1 MGVKAERALA
11 TRAALLAAARDLFA
25 ADGFA
30 ATSTETILAA
40 TGVTRGALYHHF
52 ADKQALFAAVCES
65 LHAEAEQ
72 VIEVNADAAPN
83 AFDALVAGCL
93 SFLDFMIRPEIR
105 RILILDAPSVL
116 GWEAWN
122 EMDRRHGFG
131 LLIDGVQAAVAAGEL
146 EGDPLALA
154 VMINGALNYGVVWA
168 GQSDDPQALDRL
180 KSSFSHMIETLRF
193 KSPESN
199 KNPSKHRV

>member
-11 TRAALLAAARDLFA
+11 TRTALLAAARNLFA
-25 ADGFA
+25 TEGFA
-30 ATSTETILAA
+30 ATSTEAILAA

-52 ADKQALFAAVCES
+52 TDKQALFAAVCES

-72 VIEVNADAAPN
+72 VIEADADAAPN
-83 AFDALVAGCL
+83 AFEGLVAGCL
-93 SFLDFMIRPEIR
+93 SFLNFMIRPEVR

-116 GWEAWN
+116 GWAAWN
-122 EMDRRHGFG
+122 EMDTRHGFG
-131 LLIDGVQAAVAAGEL
+131 LLIQGVEAAVAEGDLA
-146 EGDPLALA
+146 GDPLALA

-168 GQSDDPQALDRL
+168 GQSDEPEALDRL
-180 KSSFSHMIETLRF
+180 KTSFVHMIKTLRF

-199 KNPSKHRV
+199 KNANEHRV

>member
-11 TRAALLAAARDLFA
+11 TRTALLAAARDLFA

-131 LLIDGVQAAVAAGEL
+131 LLIEGVQAAVAAGEL
-146 EGDPLALA
+146 EGDPLAIA

-168 GQSDDPQALDRL
+168 GQSDDPEALDRL

>member
-11 TRAALLAAARDLFA
+11 TRTALLAAARDLFA

-131 LLIDGVQAAVAAGEL
+131 LLIEGVQAAVAAGEL
-146 EGDPLALA
+146 EGDPLAIA

-168 GQSDDPQALDRL
+168 GQSDDPEALDRL
-180 KSSFSHMIETLRF
+180 KSSFSHMIETLQF

>member
-11 TRAALLAAARDLFA
+11 TRTALLAAARDLFA

-93 SFLDFMIRPEIR
+93 SFLDFMSRPEIR

-131 LLIDGVQAAVAAGEL
+131 LLIEGVQAAVAAGEL
-146 EGDPLALA
+146 EGDPLAIA

-168 GQSDDPQALDRL
+168 GQSDDPEALDRL

>member
-11 TRAALLAAARDLFA
+11 TRTALLAAARDLFA

-65 LHAEAEQ
+65 LHAEAEH

-131 LLIDGVQAAVAAGEL
+131 LLIEGVQAAVAAGEL
-146 EGDPLALA
+146 EGDPLAIA

-168 GQSDDPQALDRL
+168 GQSDDPEALDRL

>member
-11 TRAALLAAARDLFA
+11 TRTALLAAARDLFA

-105 RILILDAPSVL
+105 RILILDAPDKGRRCERNGDFEFRATGKRKYWRL
-116 GWEAWN
+116 QQMEAC
-122 EMDRRHGFG
+122 GG
-131 LLIDGVQAAVAAGEL
+131 LTDYVDV
-146 EGDPLALA
+146 
-154 VMINGALNYGVVWA
+154 YY
-168 GQSDDPQALDRL
+168 
-180 KSSFSHMIETLRF
+180 
-193 KSPESN
+193 
-199 KNPSKHRV
+199 

>member
-93 SFLDFMIRPEIR
+93 SFLDFMSRPEIR

-131 LLIDGVQAAVAAGEL
+131 LLIEGVQAAVAAGEL
-146 EGDPLALA
+146 EGDPLAIA

-168 GQSDDPQALDRL
+168 GQSDDPEALDRL

>member
-11 TRAALLAAARDLFA
+11 TRTALLAAARDLFA

-180 KSSFSHMIETLRF
+180 KSSFAHMIETLRF